1 MGDGQRFRA
10 TLSVSR
16 CALGLTGEIPLPME
30 LLVPLGPPAG
40 QWHVH
45 T

>member
-10 TLSVSR
+10 TLSVSL
-16 CALGLTGEIPLPME
+16 CALGLTGETPLPME
-30 LLVPLGPPAG
+30 LLVPLGPPVG
-40 QWHVH
+40 QQRVH